1 MSVVFVH
8 IVDDGLVDGEEMMV
22 LRAWSVGDEKV
33 ASGNQLC
40 VFFGTGLDGLSI
52 RCTGKRG

>member
-8 IVDDGLVDGEEMMV
+8 GEEIMV
-22 LRAWSVGDEKV
+22 LRAWSVEDEKV
-33 ASGNQLC
+33 TSGNQLC

-52 RCTGKRG
+52 G